1 VAPIVAL
8 SQGPQKKKK
17 GTSSIMYTRR
27 MPRAVSGSDTL
38 FCWPTIGG
46 DKGVHQTLNQAKDDM
61 FRLHF
66 EMFPARTLRSVSLS
80 ALRVYIWQR
89 MPGQGPPFSSVPK
102 STPLGKAT
110 PITFSS
116 FLGWQLAVC
125 LLHFYCV
132 LCRGCSAK

>member
-1 VAPIVAL
+1 MTRTFLRKQTHMAWGCGKHWL
-8 SQGPQKKKK
+8 SRGGGKIQGR
-17 GTSSIMYTRR
+17 GEGETRG
-27 MPRAVSGSDTL
+27 AGQV
-38 FCWPTIGG
+38 
-46 DKGVHQTLNQAKDDM
+46 